1 VRRRRIL
8 VEELIALCEQRGIGR
23 DALREHVH
31 GLCTYSQLPGSHQY
45 LHRTKMSDDVYD
57 SGIAAQ
63 ISFLLD
69 GWNEWK
75 LRRMLNNTGGILD
88 AIVRSTSSSRDELK
102 KEVNRGILDKDGR
115 TI

>member
-1 VRRRRIL
+1 MRHRRRL
-8 VEELIALCEQRGIGR
+8 VEELIRLCEQRGIGR

-45 LHRTKMSDDVYD
+45 QHRTKMSDDVYD

-75 LRRMLNNTGGILD
+75 LRRMLNSTGGILD

-102 KEVNRGILDKDGR
+102 REVNREKLDRDGR
-115 TI
+115 VL